1 MKKLIYGLKAV
12 GVLALVLISNL
23 YLQWCQNNL
32 SLDLA
37 LKFAFSW
44 HTEKFFLGGLVLL
57 ALLLFLS
64 GVIGSLGMGAVLYTV
79 FIGILGY
86 ADYLKMT
93 MRQEPIYPD
102 DLKMAANL
110 GMMKDLVGLPLF
122 LVLLVVI
129 LAVLAGVGYMFWRS
143 LKKPKNIQIWRL
155 VTVVLSGGLLLYAS
169 NFNSSSNLLRKG
181 YDRTALWIP
190 YSQKMNYYN
199 VGFVGG
205 FLYNLKVEAMEKPKG
220 YSEAAVK
227 EITERYQKEADAAN
241 KKVKEEEQPNIVY
254 VMSESF
260 SDPNRLK
267 GVTVS
272 GDPLK
277 DYYEVAN
284 QTYSGQ
290 MLSQNYGGGTA
301 NIEFEALTGFSMETL
316 NAQMTTPYTL
326 LVPKLEKLPS
336 LVSLLKDSGYETTAI
351 HPYDTSMYKRKDVY
365 QVLGFDQFLD
375 QDTMTHRDKLENN
388 PYISDES
395 AYEEVL
401 DQLDSDT
408 PQFLHLVTMQTHM
421 PYNGKYSNISYQV
434 TAEGNND
441 SIANYAQD
449 VAYTSEALKNFTQ
462 ELSKLSRR
470 TIVVF
475 WGDHLPGIYS
485 DATQAANTG
494 TTLHETEFLIY
505 DSAGQLANTAS
516 GQITS
521 PFYFAPTLFQQAG
534 QATTGFYQLLLDLQK
549 VLPAF
554 EKSMYYQ
561 NGQWQATASL
571 GDKESIYKD
580 YQMIQYDILAGK
592 QYSLASDFFARENE

>member
-1 MKKLIYGLKAV
+1 MKKIIYGLKAL
-12 GVLALVLISNL
+12 GVFGLVLLSNL

-64 GVIGSLGMGAVLYTV
+64 GAIGSLGMGALLYTV

-102 DLKMAANL
+102 DLKMVANL
-110 GMMKDLVGLPLF
+110 GMMKDLVGWPLF
-122 LVLLVVI
+122 VALLVVI
-129 LAVLAGVGYMFWRS
+129 LAVLFGVGYMFWRS
-143 LKKPKNIQIWRL
+143 LKKPKNTQILRL

-205 FLYNLKVEAMEKPKG
+205 FLYNLKVEAMDKPEG

-227 EITERYQKEADAAN
+227 EITERYQKEANAAN
-241 KKVKEEEQPNIVY
+241 EKLKEAEQPNIVY

-267 GVTVS
+267 GVSVT

-277 DYYEVAN
+277 DYYEVAK

-301 NIEFEALTGFSMETL
+301 NIEFEALTGFSMEPL

-326 LVPKLEKLPS
+326 LVPKLTKLPS
-336 LVSLLKDSGYETTAI
+336 LVSLLQASGYETTAI

-375 QDTMTHRDKLENN
+375 QDTMTHTDKLQNN

-401 DQLDSDT
+401 EQLDSDT

-421 PYNGKYSNISYQV
+421 PYNGKYQNIAYQV
-434 TAEGNND
+434 TAEGNTD

-449 VAYTSEALKNFTQ
+449 VAYASAALQNFTK

-470 TIVVF
+470 TLVVF

-485 DATQAANTG
+485 DATQAENSG
-494 TTLHETEFLIY
+494 TTLHETEFLLY
-505 DSAGQLANTAS
+505 DSAAKLANPES
-516 GQITS
+516 GQIIS

-561 NGQWQATASL
+561 DGQWQATASL
-571 GDKESIYKD
+571 GDKEQLYKD